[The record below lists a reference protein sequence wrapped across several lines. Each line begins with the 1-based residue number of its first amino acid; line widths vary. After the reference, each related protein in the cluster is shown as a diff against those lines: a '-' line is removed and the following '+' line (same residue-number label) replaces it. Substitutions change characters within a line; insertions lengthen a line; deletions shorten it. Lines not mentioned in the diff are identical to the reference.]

1 MSGFC
6 NARVWGGGHES
17 CCRTKTDDDLCNAHQ
32 KASDNDALYLGL
44 ISESRPTRWGQING
58 GQVGLPKS
66 LEGRRDKTIKW
77 KNDPVEDWESARDQK
92 KITKKTK
99 NTKKSKKKSSGN
111 HIQDLKDEIARLTES
126 LKKAHESLD
135 LAMKER
141 DERVKSYIDKK
152 ANQLTKAE
160 LKDLLEGME
169 SEEEEKEEKVVGL
182 IYNSKGE
189 EVGNITEAVDP
200 VVVKKVSEM
209 VSEIEASAP
218 VDDGEATLAYESE
231 QEDPLLDEDCEN
243 VTVDGKEYQLNKE
256 DNTLIDCETYE
267 EVGTWDKEKEVIN
280 FYPKDKNGYDKDIT
294 KEEIEEMIA
303 IKEKAKEKAEK
314 KEKVWE
320 VSCIDFVGNQE
331 ADPEEEI
338 FTFRTGPKGNPRMG
352 EEYQIEKEEDMRAT
366 RMSDFESSW
375 HLDKETRKLV
385 SEDSDEED
393 SDEE

>member
-17 CCRTKTDDDLCNAHQ
+17 CCRTKTDGDLCKKHQ
-32 KASDNDALYLGL
+32 EASDNDALYLG
-44 ISESRPTRWGQING
+44 IITEDSRPTIWGEVG
-58 GQVGLPKS
+58 GHNPDSPSPVGLPKS
-66 LEGRRDKTIKW
+66 LEGRRGKKIAW

-92 KITKKTK
+92 KTTK
-99 NTKKSKKKSSGN
+99 NTKKSKKTQKKSSGN
-111 HIQDLKDEIARLTES
+111 HLRDMKDEIDKVTEN
-126 LKKAHESLD
+126 LN
-135 LAMKER
+135 AMKEAYEKAKKAQ
-141 DERVKSYIDKK
+141 DEKVKTFIDKK

-160 LKDLLEGME
+160 LKILMEGME
-169 SEEEEKEEKVVGL
+169 SEEEEK
-182 IYNSKGE
+182 
-189 EVGNITEAVDP
+189 VDP
-200 VVVKKVSEM
+200 VVVKKVAEM

-231 QEDPLLDEDCEN
+231 QEDLDEECEN
-243 VTVDGKEYQLNKE
+243 VTVDGKEYQLNKD

-303 IKEKAKEKAEK
+303 IKEKAKEKEEE

-331 ADPEEEI
+331 VDPEEEI
-338 FTFRTGPKGNPRMG
+338 FTYRSGPKGNKRMG
-352 EEYQIEKEEDMRAT
+352 EEFHIDKCNGMVT
-366 RMSDFESSW
+366 RLTDFEEVGTW
-375 HLDKETRKLV
+375 DKDERKIV
-385 SEDSDEED
+385 EESDSDEE
-393 SDEE
+393 